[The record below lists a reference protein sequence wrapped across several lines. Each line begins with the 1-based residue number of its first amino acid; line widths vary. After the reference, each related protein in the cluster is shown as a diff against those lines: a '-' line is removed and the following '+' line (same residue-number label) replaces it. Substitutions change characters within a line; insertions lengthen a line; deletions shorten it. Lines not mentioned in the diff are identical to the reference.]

1 MARTSVRL
9 LVTTADQLASS
20 LGNFVLVF
28 SLARAAS
35 PEQFGTYAL
44 GVAVLNLALALSRS
58 VVATPFTIDSSGDGE
73 VSVARSSWLALA
85 TGSAL
90 ALAAAPFVVAAAVL
104 DPALAWVLLVW
115 ALALPLLTC
124 QDFLRYVAVARG
136 RPGVALVA
144 DGAWTLV
151 VLVLFAY
158 QVVAPSAAPAWV
170 CAAVWAGGL
179 LVATAVLIG
188 AGLAERPRGAGAW
201 AWLVGDRRHAQL
213 AGDAALA
220 GGGPIVLLSLVTLL
234 CGADA
239 VAALRGA
246 STVFGPLNTL
256 MAASILALVPE
267 VRRRRDA
274 TGERLLVAATAT
286 LCTVA
291 AGFGLVMAL
300 LVSDD
305 IGSALLGET
314 WPLTDRVLLATTVE
328 YVGIA
333 LMTAGV
339 VWCRAKNRVGVALR
353 FQVANWVGLLAVTVV
368 VGATVGTARGVAVGL
383 AVVGLTMG
391 AACLV
396 RARRLSYS

>member
-58 VVATPFTIDSSGDGE
+58 VVATPFTIDSSSDGE

-85 TGSAL
+85 VGTL
-90 ALAAAPFVVAAAVL
+90 LTLAAAPFVVAAAVR

-115 ALALPLLTC
+115 AVALPLLTL

-136 RPGVALVA
+136 RPAVALVA
-144 DGAWTLV
+144 DGTWTLV
-151 VLVLFAY
+151 VLVLFGY
-158 QVVAPSAAPAWV
+158 QVLASSPAPAWV
-170 CAAVWAGGL
+170 CALVWAAGL
-179 LVATAVLIG
+179 LVATVVLVG
-188 AGLAERPRGAGAW
+188 AGLAERPHATGAW
-201 AWLVGDRRHAQL
+201 TWLVGDRRHAQL

-220 GGGPIVLLSLVTLL
+220 GGGPIVVLSLVTLL
-234 CGADA
+234 VGADA

-267 VRRRRDA
+267 VRRRRGA
-274 TGERLLVAATAT
+274 SGEQLLVGVTAV

-300 LVSDD
+300 LVSD
-305 IGSALLGET
+305 GVGEALLGAT

-339 VWCRAKNRVGVALR
+339 VWCRAKNRVDVALR
-353 FQVANWVGLLAVTVV
+353 FQVAQWVGLLAATTVT
-368 VGATVGTARGVAVGL
+368 GLAIGSARGVAVGL
-383 AVVGLTMG
+383 AVVGLATG
-391 AACLV
+391 AACLL